1 LDKGEKNM
9 KKLFISCPMK
19 GRTEENIRKSMEQ
32 MHKIAE
38 IVFDQ
43 ELEVI
48 LTYIE
53 ENPPENNNQAV
64 WYLGKSIQMMAEA
77 DFFIGVDFSEHFKGC
92 NVERDVA
99 RQYGIR
105 STYINMYDLM
115 PDAAE
120 VQKKYWNEM
129 EETCRPVCG

>member
-1 LDKGEKNM
+1 M

-48 LTYIE
+48 PTYIE
-53 ENPPENNNQAV
+53 DNPPENNNQAV
-64 WYLGKSIQMMAEA
+64 WYLGKSIQMLAEA
-77 DFFIGVDFSEHFKGC
+77 DFFIGVDFSEYFKGC
-92 NVERDVA
+92 NIESNVA
-99 RQYGIR
+99 RKYGIR
-105 STYINMYDLM
+105 STYVNMYELM
-115 PDAAE
+115 PDAVE
-120 VQKKYWNEM
+120 VENKHWNEM
-129 EETCRPVCG
+129 ENARTTVACG